1 MKKIIP
7 FSKEIIFN
15 EEIGEIE
22 SIALEDK
29 LAFSDLYTINGTL
42 TIRGSHKFNEIT
54 NDFSYELPVLIS
66 VDTKYDT
73 KDATIDVDDFYY
85 EIINDKVLRVKID
98 LLLDNLLYQDIPVI
112 SDERDMNIESDK
124 GKSLDINFDLEKKED
139 ELKIDSNLSGE
150 IKDEQ
155 KVSMNNDVTSIL
167 PETVDE
173 KEYSIYRVYTVNEND
188 TLESILDK
196 YKVTREDIEQYNDLQ
211 NVKKGTKLII
221 PSTDE

>member
-29 LAFSDLYTINGTL
+29 LTFSDLYTINGTL
-42 TIRGSHKFNEIT
+42 TIRGSHKVNEIT

-139 ELKIDSNLSGE
+139 ELKIDSNLSGK

-155 KVSMNNDVTSIL
+155 KISMNNDVTSIL